1 MLFSALVHCTYL
13 KSIVAEWNSIGDGE
27 RGLIALV
34 KLVNSLN
41 YLELIDL
48 KNNRISHHLSS
59 YIAEVISSNRKH
71 LKVIDLRWNELG
83 EIGGEI
89 IARSIAQNQWIKF
102 VGLEDNQISAR
113 LLSEIDKMLKR

>member
-1 MLFSALVHCTYL
+1 
-13 KSIVAEWNSIGDGE
+13 
-27 RGLIALV
+27 
-34 KLVNSLN
+34 
-41 YLELIDL
+41 
-48 KNNRISHHLSS
+48 
-59 YIAEVISSNRKH
+59 

-89 IARSIAQNQWIKF
+89 IARSITQNQWVKF